1 MFEESQ
7 KKLQN
12 YIKYKTLCDFIA
24 GGFAGFCSVMFN
36 NPVDVIK
43 TNLQGLE
50 AHKYGG
56 FVGCAKHIMETEG
69 PLGFYKGVGP
79 RLARVILDV
88 GLTFTIY
95 NQIRRVMLALFEEK

>member
-1 MFEESQ
+1 
-7 KKLQN
+7 
-12 YIKYKTLCDFIA
+12 
-24 GGFAGFCSVMFN
+24 MFN
-36 NPVDVIK
+36 NPIDVIK

-56 FVGCAKHIMETEG
+56 VMGCAKHIITHEG

-95 NQIRRVMLALFEEK
+95 NQIRRIMLALFEQK